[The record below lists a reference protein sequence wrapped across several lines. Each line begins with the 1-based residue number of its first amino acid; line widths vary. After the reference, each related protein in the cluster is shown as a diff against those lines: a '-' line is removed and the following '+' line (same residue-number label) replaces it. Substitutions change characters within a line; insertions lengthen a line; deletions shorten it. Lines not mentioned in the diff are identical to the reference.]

1 MRTLAFI
8 IVCLIS
14 WPALA
19 FDATTGQMS
28 CATWLQERGKL
39 KSWVQSHN
47 VPHGEMPTGTL
58 VGGVYLIGFI
68 EGYEWACPATKP
80 RGSGLDMESAQR
92 TFANQRAAIRLCFW
106 LRLT

>member
-1 MRTLAFI
+1 
-8 IVCLIS
+8 
-14 WPALA
+14 
-19 FDATTGQMS
+19 MS

-80 RGSGLDMESAQR
+80 RGSGLDMEAVLE
-92 TFANQRAAIRLCFW
+92 RAEDICKSKGGDTPLLLVALDLVKQLDPQHREVCSH
-106 LRLT
+106 